1 MTCGPQ
7 PSAQDKGHWAAIK
20 CGKNWYRRRW
30 QRPTWHLN
38 LKLDFYISNKL
49 IARSMIQDSS
59 LKDSRLKDSR
69 YKENSSW
76 IWWSLGKCRH
86 LRSLK
91 AGSSKSFSSSLRYE
105 GKSCVAARF
114 ANSFCTSSSDD
125 SFFLQ
130 RRMSPQR
137 ARTWFRPWAWLF
149 PESIVGLATCCC
161 SLPTNPAHSHP
172 AQLLTALRSVSNE
185 PNGHPCQLT
194 QPQANKYA
202 LLKKRQRR
210 KISERRSAGFT
221 IPDR

>member
-1 MTCGPQ
+1 MDFEWRPSVEIDNVLRCFSTFSGP
-7 PSAQDKGHWAAIK
+7 
-20 CGKNWYRRRW
+20 
-30 QRPTWHLN
+30 
-38 LKLDFYISNKL
+38 
-49 IARSMIQDSS
+49 
-59 LKDSRLKDSR
+59 
-69 YKENSSW
+69 
-76 IWWSLGKCRH
+76 WWSLKCLH
-86 LRSLK
+86 
-91 AGSSKSFSSSLRYE
+91 FSQRWFKQVVFFKFEVRRQVLC
-105 GKSCVAARF
+105 SCVARKF
-114 ANSFCTSSSDD
+114 LLYFIIWWL
-125 SFFLQ
+125 FFLQ